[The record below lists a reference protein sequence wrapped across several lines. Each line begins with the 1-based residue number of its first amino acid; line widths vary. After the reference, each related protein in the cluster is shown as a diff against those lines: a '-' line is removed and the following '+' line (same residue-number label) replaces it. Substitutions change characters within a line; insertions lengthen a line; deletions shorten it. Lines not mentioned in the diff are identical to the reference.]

1 MRRRRRA
8 RSHSSSSAA
17 GAAGAA
23 AAGVAAGVSGTP
35 KDGVQDAA
43 FACAS
48 DCGRGQGVVAARP
61 LHPAA
66 AQRALAL
73 PGEGHFKAKIASGV
87 AQRARARTL
96 RRRALRSVS

>member
-17 GAAGAA
+17 AAAGAA
-23 AAGVAAGVSGTP
+23 AAGVAAGVSGAP
-35 KDGVQDAA
+35 KDGVHDAA

-48 DCGRGQGVVAARP
+48 DCGRGQGVVAPRP

-66 AQRALAL
+66 AQRARAL
-73 PGEGHFKAKIASGV
+73 PGE
-87 AQRARARTL
+87 RATSRPKSRPA
-96 RRRALRSVS
+96 

>member
-35 KDGVQDAA
+35 KDGVHDAA

-48 DCGRGQGVVAARP
+48 GCGRGQGVVAARP

-66 AQRALAL
+66 AQRARAL
-73 PGEGHFKAKIASGV
+73 PGE
-87 AQRARARTL
+87 RATSRPKSRPA
-96 RRRALRSVS
+96 